1 MRGYRGSQSAA
12 TTLAASLLL
21 ALGLSSAAVAQSDTD
36 PAATAQTDPDLQIYA
51 TPPGKLVYSLHSD
64 DFTVR
69 VRRPGGPWRDLY
81 EYNIKVDQ
89 DRPHDAS
96 LVQFDFRGTVEVAV
110 QKNNGDFRRVE
121 VRPRRDAVETTVKGG
136 VVYFTL
142 DRPRNLSVEFDGD
155 RLGNLH
161 ILAGEPIAPPAP
173 GHGVVVYG
181 PGLHVPPDGA
191 TSFPTASNQTIYL
204 AGGALMKG
212 VFQPTKVENLK
223 IIGHGMFLESDQ
235 LVVQDSKNV
244 LVEGPTFLNPIHGS
258 LACSGSSQVRFHD
271 IKAFG
276 KGPWSDGINV
286 FACQNVDIDRAF
298 IRTSDDSVAIYATRK
313 NGVGDTRRVRVSR
326 SIFWPDVAHA
336 MFVGL
341 HGDSAKPNTLQDIT
355 FDDID
360 VLNLDEDDPEYE
372 GAMAISAGDTNTV
385 RDVTFSNIRVDHI
398 EEGKLINL
406 RVVYNAKYGTS
417 PGLLIDGVHFRNVSY
432 TGSGWAGPSI
442 IGGYAPDRPVRN
454 VTFDNVTIAGRRLT
468 GPAPE
473 VLEVGPHVSGLSFK

>member
-1 MRGYRGSQSAA
+1 MPRDRGFQSAM
-12 TTLAASLLL
+12 TLAASLLL
-21 ALGLSSAAVAQSDTD
+21 TLGLSSLAAAQSDTD
-36 PAATAQTDPDLQIYA
+36 PAMGAQADPDLQIYA
-51 TPPGKLVYSLHSD
+51 TPPGKLVYSLHND

-81 EYNIKVDQ
+81 EYDIKVDQ

-121 VRPRRDAVETTVKGG
+121 VRPRRNAVKTTVKGG

-142 DRPRNLSVEFDGD
+142 DRPQNLSVEFDGD

-161 ILAGEPIAPPAP
+161 VLAGEPIAPPAP
-173 GHGVVVYG
+173 GPGVVVYG
-181 PGLHVPPDGA
+181 AGLHVPPDGA

-204 AGGALMKG
+204 AGGALMQG

-235 LVVQDSKNV
+235 LVVQDSKTV
-244 LVEGPTFLNPIHGS
+244 QIEGPTFLNPTHGS

-276 KGPWSDGINV
+276 KGAWSDGINV
-286 FACQNVDIDRAF
+286 FACQDVDIDRAF

-385 RDVTFSNIRVDHI
+385 RDVTFSNIRVDHV

-406 RVVYNAKYGTS
+406 RVVYNAKYSSS

-432 TGSGWAGPSI
+432 TGSGWAGPSVI
-442 IGGYAPDRPVRN
+442 AGYAPDRPVRN
-454 VTFDNVTIAGRRLT
+454 VTFDNVTIAGRKLT

-473 VLEVGPHVSGLSFK
+473 ILEVGPYVSGLSFK